1 MSKIKV
7 LDNNLTNMIAAGEVI
22 ERPASIVKELVEN
35 SIDAGATI
43 IEVKVRDAGK
53 TFISV
58 KDNGCGMDTED
69 VHACLLRHA
78 TSKIASV
85 NDLFKIGSLG
95 FRGEAIPSIASVSKL
110 TIETSTGE
118 VGNRLVVENGK
129 IVEDKKCSALK
140 GTYIEV
146 EHLFYNTPARFKH
159 LKSDYTELAAIS
171 DVLTKLAFAY
181 PNISFAF
188 YNNDKQ
194 LFITTG
200 NDDLVEAITVIEG
213 LAVGKA
219 MVPVH
224 GQNHYFKIEGYT
236 SNIKESRSNRYGIIT
251 ILNGRAVRMNGV
263 VNAVIESYR
272 SILMEGRFPIS
283 VLHITCDLSLVDV
296 NVHPSKQ
303 EVRLSHELELADLV
317 SNSIKEALKGNF
329 MVPEI
334 NVTKEEKEVYEQ
346 PKLDLEYNFKREETP
361 LMVEEPKVVL
371 GEIKQEVKPDIVTTN
386 KPYKHY
392 MNIIGQI
399 HGTYIIGEDEEGM
412 YLIDQHAAMER
423 INYERFSRLIKSES
437 EITDLLIPIV
447 LEYDVS
453 TSLEINKYLP
463 ILDDFG
469 LHLEPFGI
477 NTYRISTIPVWMKE
491 ADIREYARSMIE
503 QVINSSKIDLDAIRE
518 YAVSTLACKASLK
531 ANRIL
536 SFNDMEVL
544 VQRLFDECENPFTCA
559 HGRPTI
565 IKITNYELERM
576 FKRK

>member
-1 MSKIKV
+1 
-7 LDNNLTNMIAAGEVI
+7 
-22 ERPASIVKELVEN
+22 
-35 SIDAGATI
+35 
-43 IEVKVRDAGK
+43 
-53 TFISV
+53 
-58 KDNGCGMDTED
+58 
-69 VHACLLRHA
+69 
-78 TSKIASV
+78 
-85 NDLFKIGSLG
+85 
-95 FRGEAIPSIASVSKL
+95 
-110 TIETSTGE
+110 
-118 VGNRLVVENGK
+118 
-129 IVEDKKCSALK
+129 
-140 GTYIEV
+140 
-146 EHLFYNTPARFKH
+146 
-159 LKSDYTELAAIS
+159 
-171 DVLTKLAFAY
+171 
-181 PNISFAF
+181 
-188 YNNDKQ
+188 
-194 LFITTG
+194 
-200 NDDLVEAITVIEG
+200 
-213 LAVGKA
+213 
-219 MVPVH
+219 
-224 GQNHYFKIEGYT
+224 
-236 SNIKESRSNRYGIIT
+236 
-251 ILNGRAVRMNGV
+251 
-263 VNAVIESYR
+263 
-272 SILMEGRFPIS
+272 
-283 VLHITCDLSLVDV
+283 
-296 NVHPSKQ
+296 
-303 EVRLSHELELADLV
+303 
-317 SNSIKEALKGNF
+317 
-329 MVPEI
+329 
-334 NVTKEEKEVYEQ
+334 
-346 PKLDLEYNFKREETP
+346 
-361 LMVEEPKVVL
+361 MVEEPKVVL

-423 INYERFSRLIKSES
+423 INYERFSRLIKAES

-536 SFNDMEVL
+536 SFSDMEVL